1 MPLYLENSTILGS
14 ISSSLTSSGDA
25 LKRMLIRIELTQTD
39 LPEPVVPAISRCG
52 ILAISVMTI
61 SPEISRPSTAV
72 SLLLALRNL
81 SESISSR
88 METMLTTLFG
98 TSIPTAALPGIGAS
112 MRTPLAARLRAI
124 SSERLVIL
132 LILTP
137 GAGCSS

>member
-1 MPLYLENSTILGS
+1 M
-14 ISSSLTSSGDA
+14 
-25 LKRMLIRIELTQTD
+25 
-39 LPEPVVPAISRCG
+39 
-52 ILAISVMTI
+52 SVRTI

-72 SLLLALRNL
+72 SLLFALRNS

-88 METMLTTLFG
+88 IETMLTTLFG
-98 TSIPTAALPGIGAS
+98 TSMPTAALPGIGAS
-112 MRTPLAARLRAI
+112 ILTPFAARLRAI